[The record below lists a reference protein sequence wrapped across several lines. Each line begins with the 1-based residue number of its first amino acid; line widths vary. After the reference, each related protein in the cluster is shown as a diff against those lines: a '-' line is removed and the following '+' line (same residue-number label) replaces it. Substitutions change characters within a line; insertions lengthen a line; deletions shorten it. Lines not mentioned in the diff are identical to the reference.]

1 MIIRFLN
8 LEKVSVLP
16 HPSYFSYLD
25 PCDCFLFPKR
35 KNISGRR
42 YRYQKALCSDIIQCL
57 SSLPNSGYCDAFQI
71 WIHILKLYIL
81 NSEEYLKGI
90 LMFILLLQT
99 SSFLRRA
106 SIEISY
112 SSYTILCLL
121 LAHVILSHQSY
132 KCNINENRDVCTHI
146 HCIIRGKKQK
156 TNKLLIHKVK
166 LLSTAY
172 KNQFKLVYTK
182 IIRWHTITGCGMMCK

>member
-1 MIIRFLN
+1 MD
-8 LEKVSVLP
+8 
-16 HPSYFSYLD
+16 SYLE
-25 PCDCFLFPKR
+25 
-35 KNISGRR
+35 
-42 YRYQKALCSDIIQCL
+42 II
-57 SSLPNSGYCDAFQI
+57 Y
-71 WIHILKLYIL
+71 L

-99 SSFLRRA
+99 TSFLRRA

-132 KCNINENRDVCTHI
+132 KCNINDNRDVCTQI
-146 HCIIRGKKQK
+146 HCIIRRKKQK

-166 LLSTAY
+166 FLSTAY
-172 KNQFKLVYTK
+172 ENQFKLVYTK
-182 IIRWHTITGCGMMCK
+182 IIRWRAFTGCGMMYK

>member
-16 HPSYFSYLD
+16 HPSYSPDLS

-57 SSLPNSGYCDAFQI
+57 SSLPKSGYRDAFQI

-81 NSEEYLKGI
+81 NSEEYLILILISLI

-121 LAHVILSHQSY
+121 LAHVILSHQS
-132 KCNINENRDVCTHI
+132 
-146 HCIIRGKKQK
+146 
-156 TNKLLIHKVK
+156 
-166 LLSTAY
+166 
-172 KNQFKLVYTK
+172 
-182 IIRWHTITGCGMMCK
+182 

>member
-1 MIIRFLN
+1 M
-8 LEKVSVLP
+8 
-16 HPSYFSYLD
+16 
-25 PCDCFLFPKR
+25 
-35 KNISGRR
+35 
-42 YRYQKALCSDIIQCL
+42 
-57 SSLPNSGYCDAFQI
+57 
-71 WIHILKLYIL
+71 KLYIL

-132 KCNINENRDVCTHI
+132 KCNINDSRDVCTHI

-172 KNQFKLVYTK
+172 ENQLKLVYTK
-182 IIRWHTITGCGMMCK
+182 IIRWHAFTGCGMMCK